1 MSGSRPLIGLGAGI
15 ERARSGPWDSVATML
30 PRSYALAVQAAGAV
44 ALLLPPDATVAE
56 SPDDL
61 LDTLDGLILAG
72 GGADVGPD
80 RYGAAAHPNTDAR
93 SPERDEF
100 ELALARRALERDLP
114 LLGVCRGMQVLNV
127 ALGGTLAQHLPDT
140 VGDTRHNHTPGQF
153 ADHEVQLEPGSL
165 AARVAGGERVAVKS
179 HHHQGVDLLG
189 DGLRATGWS
198 IGDDVLEAVEL
209 PDRRFALGL
218 LWHPEEDPESSVV
231 GSFVA
236 EVGSV
241 RA

>member
-1 MSGSRPLIGLGAGI
+1 
-15 ERARSGPWDSVATML
+15 
-30 PRSYALAVQAAGAV
+30 
-44 ALLLPPDATVAE
+44 
-56 SPDDL
+56 
-61 LDTLDGLILAG
+61 
-72 GGADVGPD
+72 
-80 RYGAAAHPNTDAR
+80 
-93 SPERDEF
+93 
-100 ELALARRALERDLP
+100 
-114 LLGVCRGMQVLNV
+114 MQVLNV

-153 ADHEVQLEPGSL
+153 ADHEVRLEPGSL